1 MIPAAFAYHRA
12 TSLNDAAKVLA
23 KHQHEAK
30 VLAGGHSLL
39 PMMRLRLAAPQLVV
53 DIGGLGD
60 LRYVKRNKKHVTI
73 GALTTHAQV
82 AASEDVRASHP
93 GLAEAAASI
102 GDVQVRNCG
111 TMGGSLAHADPAADY
126 PAAVLAF
133 DGEVVVKSA
142 KGARTIPAFKFFTGL
157 LSTDLAPD
165 ELITEIRF
173 PDAGGAGSAYEKFE
187 QPASGFAI
195 VGVCAVVDLDKKGK
209 CKRAHFAATGLSDR
223 PVRLSSLETELRDKP
238 WNTETLQAACAK
250 ADADLKDVRDDLYA
264 KADYRRHLLR
274 VISRRAAERAA
285 SHSKK

>member
-1 MIPAAFAYHRA
+1 MIPATFEYHRA

-39 PMMRLRLAAPQLVV
+39 PMMRLRLAAPQLIV
-53 DIGGLGD
+53 DIGGLND
-60 LRYVKRNKKHVTI
+60 LRYVKRNKKHLTI

-82 AASEDVRASHP
+82 AASDEVHAGHR

-111 TMGGSLAHADPAADY
+111 TIGGSLAHADFAADY
-126 PAAVLAF
+126 PAAILAF
-133 DGEVVVKSA
+133 DGEIVVKSA

-157 LSTDLAPD
+157 LSTDLAAD
-165 ELITEIRF
+165 ELITEIRLA
-173 PDAGGAGSAYEKFE
+173 DVGAAGSAYEKFE

-195 VGVCAVVDLDKKGK
+195 VGVCAVVELDKKGK
-209 CKRAHFAATGLSDR
+209 CKRAHVAATGVSDR
-223 PVRLSSLETELRDKP
+223 PVRLSSLETALRDKP
-238 WNTETLQAACAK
+238 WSAETLREACAK
-250 ADADLKDVRDDLYA
+250 ADMDLKEVREDLYA

-274 VISRRAAERAA
+274 VMSRRATERAVNDR
-285 SHSKK
+285 KK